1 LHNSKSLFLYLIELN
16 LADMSKLAILVIFYF
31 TFPLVII
38 YLCRKWSLFQ
48 KLGTIVLAYAFG
60 LIIGTAGILPEG
72 STGYKLALQ
81 TEPKLKKDVL
91 NTLIAEGKAIPE
103 DIDVNN
109 IKALQDNITTITILL
124 AFPLLLFSLNLRR
137 WLKYAKKGFLSVALA
152 LVSGVVM
159 VTVGFFI
166 WKNVFPDTWKLA
178 GMFEGI
184 YTGGTPNFAALKL
197 ILDVDAERFV
207 VLNTYDMIV
216 GAFLVLFFVTV
227 APKIFRALLPKF
239 QEKDGIAV
247 DETLVKK
254 EIEGL
259 DDFSGMLKKETFYP
273 LLKALGLTVIITAIG
288 AGLSL
293 LIPGE
298 YKPYKNAVAV
308 LSITTFGIVAS
319 LFKPVNRIEK
329 TFQLGMYLILVFSLT
344 VASMSNLRTMFGRGM
359 MDLILFISWCYF
371 GSLFLHIILAK
382 IFRIDADNFLITS
395 AAFIFSPPFV
405 PLVANALK
413 NKDVIVTGITGGVI
427 GYILG
432 NYFGTTLAYF
442 LKAF

>member
-1 LHNSKSLFLYLIELN
+1 MHYSKSLFLYLIELN
-16 LADMSKLAILVIFYF
+16 LTAMAKLAFLVIFYI

-38 YLCRKWSLFQ
+38 YLCKKWSLFQ
-48 KLGTIVLAYAFG
+48 KIGTIVLAYAFG
-60 LIIGTAGILPEG
+60 LIIGTSGILPEG

-81 TEPKLKKDVL
+81 TEPKLEKTVL
-91 NTLIAEGKAIPE
+91 NTLISEGKAVPE

-109 IKALQDNITTITILL
+109 IKALQDNITTLTILL

-137 WLKYAKKGFLSVALA
+137 WLKYAKKGFISVALA
-152 LVSGVVM
+152 LVSGIVM
-159 VTVGFFI
+159 VTAGFFI

-227 APKIFRALLPKF
+227 APKIFRAFLPKF
-239 QEKDGIAV
+239 KEKDGIAI

-259 DDFSGMLKKETFYP
+259 DDFSGMLKKVTFFP
-273 LLKALGLTVIITAIG
+273 LLKALGLTIIITAIG
-288 AGLSL
+288 AGLSVL
-293 LIPGE
+293 VPVE

-308 LSITTFGIVAS
+308 LSITTLGILAS

-344 VASMSNLRTMFGRGM
+344 VASMSNLMTMFGKGM

-442 LKAF
+442 LKGF